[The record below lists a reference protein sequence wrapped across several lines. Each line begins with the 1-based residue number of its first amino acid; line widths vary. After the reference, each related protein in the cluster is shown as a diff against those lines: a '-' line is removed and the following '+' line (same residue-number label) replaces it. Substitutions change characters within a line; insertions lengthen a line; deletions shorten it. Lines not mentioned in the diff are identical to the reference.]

1 MGMVTSATIDGV
13 SRADGTTTRTITMVR
28 VGQVANGF
36 ILREN
41 LTSAPNQLLAQELVH
56 KTFEA
61 KGSGGET
68 VRHSSTEWKWPY
80 ELTSAPGVVAGVV
93 KLTRTGLHVPASCP
107 LNVRKDIRTQ
117 IANMGLAT
125 AGTVGNHLVY
135 GPLVTGEMPF

>member
-41 LTSAPNQLLAQELVH
+41 LTTAPNQLLAQELVH

-61 KGSGGET
+61 KGSGGVT

-80 ELTSAPGVVAGVV
+80 ELAAAPGVVAGVV

-107 LNVRKDIRTQ
+107 ANVRKDINSQ
-117 IANMGLAT
+117 INHMAVNT
-125 AGTVGNHLVY
+125 PGTVGYNLVY
-135 GPLVTGEMPF
+135 GPLVLGEMPF